1 VTVSYRAKIDAPLA
15 DGTPVTATG
24 SVAARDVR
32 EFELKPAALTVT
44 SPVRLDADETR
55 FEVLTDDGS
64 TAEVVTP
71 GQRLT
76 FRLTARNIGRSIGR
90 ELAGSVVLPATVVYA
105 FGSLTLDGQPYPD
118 PSRSPVN
125 CAFGDLAPGSTTVM
139 MLEAI
144 LASPLPSGRRLKAE
158 AHLHWSQGEIRFERT
173 LTVASQPRFDST
185 RNALS
190 VSCSRTIAPGADV
203 AYALTILNTGTVAA
217 SDAVLTITH
226 DAGLEEIAVVDAGE
240 RRSLIDSTLVLGAL
254 APQTPR
260 NLAIQARAA
269 TPQPNGTELRLGAAL
284 TTSNGGDVDFGEQ
297 RHVIRSRPRFVASSS
312 RLTRISQA
320 PLRYGRVTAVA
331 IELSNDG
338 NDAARDVHVDLRL
351 PEELKL
357 EAVDEWPRKGNAIA
371 FGDLA
376 AGEARQAIVHL
387 RLHKLVPRTTTV
399 SFDGLVRARGSAPF
413 SLDPLGL
420 AVDAQPACADATFV
434 SEPRETVAP
443 GSQLAYTLSVRNT
456 GDGIAAHLGL
466 RVDACAS
473 MKFLPGS
480 MSINSAALHDNMAL
494 SLFSSQRGLEMRDV
508 APGVDVIIRWLTIVD
523 DPLAAGTV
531 IEAEAKISLDG
542 VPMPGLSSLPV
553 IVGAVPAFPSAA
565 LQLPFSV
572 IAVAAPQTIADTA
585 SSRAVEA
592 DDGKVAP
599 RPIETSEIISNG
611 SPARFES
618 IAPALAAPDSS
629 LPSLGISPP
638 GPLSIETPLQ
648 SAEVDLRLTLTAD
661 WLVRALR
668 FSRDVGNSPG
678 LLRHIFA
685 VRLFFPDG
693 APAGSRA
700 LQHSFDAERGA
711 LRSSQ
716 ERLLLRL
723 RQRHITVDT
732 ADLEQ
737 ADGRTSCTALFSAL
751 REATA
756 PGALEAAPRLGG
768 SSYLTSTVS
777 RKIAAKLAVGLAKAP
792 LGSASPWFALAHLIG
807 TPVSEGGED
816 DSASN
821 YRAALLA
828 ALAPFE
834 AMPPVRFAHA
844 LATHAD
850 PALDEVLDRFLR
862 ATMLT
867 GPPPP
872 VATAGLR

>member
-1 VTVSYRAKIDAPLA
+1 
-15 DGTPVTATG
+15 
-24 SVAARDVR
+24 VR

-125 CAFGDLAPGSTTVM
+125 CAFGDIAPGSTTVM

-158 AHLHWSQGEIRFERT
+158 AHLHWSQGEMRFERT

-190 VSCSRTIAPGADV
+190 VSGSRTIAPGADV

-240 RRSLIDSTLVLGAL
+240 RRPLNDSTLVLGAL

-260 NLAIQARAA
+260 ILAIQARAA

-320 PLRYGRVTAVA
+320 PLRYGRVKAVA

-387 RLHKLVPRTTTV
+387 RLHKLVRRTTTV

-480 MSINSAALHDNMAL
+480 MSINGAALHDNMAL

-523 DPLAAGTV
+523 DPPAAGTV
-531 IEAEAKISLDG
+531 IEAQAKISLDG

-553 IVGAVPAFPSAA
+553 IIGAVPAFPSAA
-565 LQLPFSV
+565 LQLPFCV

-592 DDGKVAP
+592 DDG
-599 RPIETSEIISNG
+599 
-611 SPARFES
+611 ARFES

-629 LPSLGISPP
+629 LPSLEISPP

-685 VRLFFPDG
+685 IRLFFPDG

-756 PGALEAAPRLGG
+756 PGALGAAPRLGG

-867 GPPPP
+867 GPPRP

>member
-1 VTVSYRAKIDAPLA
+1 MS
-15 DGTPVTATG
+15 
-24 SVAARDVR
+24 
-32 EFELKPAALTVT
+32 
-44 SPVRLDADETR
+44 
-55 FEVLTDDGS
+55 
-64 TAEVVTP
+64 
-71 GQRLT
+71 
-76 FRLTARNIGRSIGR
+76 R

-139 MLEAI
+139 MLKAI

-190 VSCSRTIAPGADV
+190 VSGSRTIAPGADV

-240 RRSLIDSTLVLGAL
+240 HRSLIDSTLVLGVL

-260 NLAIQARAA
+260 ILAIQARAA
-269 TPQPNGTELRLGAAL
+269 TPQPNGTELRLGATL

-297 RHVIRSRPRFVASSS
+297 RHIIRSRPRFVASSS

-331 IELSNDG
+331 IELSNEG

-351 PEELKL
+351 PEELEL

-371 FGDLA
+371 FGDA

-420 AVDAQPACADATFV
+420 AVDAQPACAGATFV

-456 GDGIAAHLGL
+456 GDGIAAHLAL

-473 MKFLPGS
+473 MRFLPGS
-480 MSINSAALHDNMAL
+480 MSINGAALHDNMAL

-523 DPLAAGTV
+523 DPLAAGTI

-618 IAPALAAPDSS
+618 VAPAPAAPDSS
-629 LPSLGISPP
+629 LPSLEISPP

-685 VRLFFPDG
+685 IRLFFPDG

-716 ERLLLRL
+716 ERLLLRM
-723 RQRHITVDT
+723 RQRRITVET

-756 PGALEAAPRLGG
+756 PGALEAAPRSGG
-768 SSYLTSTVS
+768 SSCLTSTVS
-777 RKIAAKLAVGLAKAP
+777 REIAAKLAAGLAKAP

-821 YRAALLA
+821 YRVALLRGPRSFRSDA
-828 ALAPFE
+828 AGSFRAR
-834 AMPPVRFAHA
+834 AR
-844 LATHAD
+844 D
-850 PALDEVLDRFLR
+850 PR
-862 ATMLT
+862 
-867 GPPPP
+867 GPRP
-872 VATAGLR
+872 R

>member
-1 VTVSYRAKIDAPLA
+1 M
-15 DGTPVTATG
+15 
-24 SVAARDVR
+24 
-32 EFELKPAALTVT
+32 
-44 SPVRLDADETR
+44 
-55 FEVLTDDGS
+55 TDDGS

-125 CAFGDLAPGSTTVM
+125 CAFGDIAPGSTTVM

-158 AHLHWSQGEIRFERT
+158 AHLHWSQGEMRFERT

-190 VSCSRTIAPGADV
+190 VSGSRTIAPGADV

-240 RRSLIDSTLVLGAL
+240 RRPLNDSTLVLGAL

-260 NLAIQARAA
+260 ILAIQARAA

-320 PLRYGRVTAVA
+320 PLRYGRVKAVA

-387 RLHKLVPRTTTV
+387 RLHKLVRRTTTV

-480 MSINSAALHDNMAL
+480 MSINGAALHDNMAL

-523 DPLAAGTV
+523 DPPAAGTV
-531 IEAEAKISLDG
+531 IEAQAKISLDG

-553 IVGAVPAFPSAA
+553 IIGAVPAFPSAA
-565 LQLPFSV
+565 LQLPFCV

-592 DDGKVAP
+592 DDG
-599 RPIETSEIISNG
+599 
-611 SPARFES
+611 ARFES

-629 LPSLGISPP
+629 LPSLEISPP

-685 VRLFFPDG
+685 IRLFFPDG

-756 PGALEAAPRLGG
+756 PGALGAAPRLGG

-867 GPPPP
+867 GPPRP

>member
-1 VTVSYRAKIDAPLA
+1 MS
-15 DGTPVTATG
+15 
-24 SVAARDVR
+24 
-32 EFELKPAALTVT
+32 
-44 SPVRLDADETR
+44 
-55 FEVLTDDGS
+55 
-64 TAEVVTP
+64 
-71 GQRLT
+71 
-76 FRLTARNIGRSIGR
+76 R

-139 MLEAI
+139 MLKAI

-190 VSCSRTIAPGADV
+190 VSGSRTIAPGADV

-240 RRSLIDSTLVLGAL
+240 HRSLIDSTLVLGVL

-260 NLAIQARAA
+260 ILAIQARAA
-269 TPQPNGTELRLGAAL
+269 TPQPNGTELRLGATL

-297 RHVIRSRPRFVASSS
+297 RHIIRSRPRFVASSS

-331 IELSNDG
+331 IELSNEG

-351 PEELKL
+351 PEELEL

-371 FGDLA
+371 FGDA

-420 AVDAQPACADATFV
+420 AVDAQPACAGATFV

-456 GDGIAAHLGL
+456 GDGIAAHLAL

-473 MKFLPGS
+473 MRFLPGS
-480 MSINSAALHDNMAL
+480 MSINGAALHDNMAL

-618 IAPALAAPDSS
+618 VAPAPAAPDSS
-629 LPSLGISPP
+629 LPSLEISPP

-685 VRLFFPDG
+685 IRLFFPDG

-716 ERLLLRL
+716 ERLLLRM
-723 RQRHITVDT
+723 RQRRITVET

-756 PGALEAAPRLGG
+756 PGALEAAPRSGG
-768 SSYLTSTVS
+768 SSCLTSTVS
-777 RKIAAKLAVGLAKAP
+777 REIAAKLAAGLAKAP

-821 YRAALLA
+821 YRVALLRGPRSFRSDA
-828 ALAPFE
+828 AGSFRAR
-834 AMPPVRFAHA
+834 AR
-844 LATHAD
+844 D
-850 PALDEVLDRFLR
+850 PR
-862 ATMLT
+862 
-867 GPPPP
+867 GPRP
-872 VATAGLR
+872 R

>member
-1 VTVSYRAKIDAPLA
+1 LS
-15 DGTPVTATG
+15 
-24 SVAARDVR
+24 
-32 EFELKPAALTVT
+32 
-44 SPVRLDADETR
+44 
-55 FEVLTDDGS
+55 
-64 TAEVVTP
+64 
-71 GQRLT
+71 
-76 FRLTARNIGRSIGR
+76 R

-139 MLEAI
+139 MLKAI

-190 VSCSRTIAPGADV
+190 VSGSRTIAPGADV

-240 RRSLIDSTLVLGAL
+240 HRSLIDSTLVLGVL

-260 NLAIQARAA
+260 ILAIQARAA
-269 TPQPNGTELRLGAAL
+269 TPQPNGTELRLGATL

-297 RHVIRSRPRFVASSS
+297 RHIIRSRPRFVASSS

-331 IELSNDG
+331 IELSNEG

-351 PEELKL
+351 PEELEL

-371 FGDLA
+371 FGDA

-420 AVDAQPACADATFV
+420 AVDAQPACAGATFV

-456 GDGIAAHLGL
+456 GDGIAAHLAL

-473 MKFLPGS
+473 MRFLPGS
-480 MSINSAALHDNMAL
+480 MSINGAALHDNMAL

-523 DPLAAGTV
+523 DPLAAGTI

-618 IAPALAAPDSS
+618 VAPAPAAPDSS
-629 LPSLGISPP
+629 LPSLEISPP

-685 VRLFFPDG
+685 IRLFFPDG

-716 ERLLLRL
+716 ERLLLRM
-723 RQRHITVDT
+723 RQRRITVET

-756 PGALEAAPRLGG
+756 PGALEAAPRSGG
-768 SSYLTSTVS
+768 SSCLTSTVS
-777 RKIAAKLAVGLAKAP
+777 REIAAKLAAGLAKAP

-821 YRAALLA
+821 YRVALLRGPRSFRSDA
-828 ALAPFE
+828 AGSFRAR
-834 AMPPVRFAHA
+834 AR
-844 LATHAD
+844 D
-850 PALDEVLDRFLR
+850 PR
-862 ATMLT
+862 
-867 GPPPP
+867 GPRP
-872 VATAGLR
+872 R